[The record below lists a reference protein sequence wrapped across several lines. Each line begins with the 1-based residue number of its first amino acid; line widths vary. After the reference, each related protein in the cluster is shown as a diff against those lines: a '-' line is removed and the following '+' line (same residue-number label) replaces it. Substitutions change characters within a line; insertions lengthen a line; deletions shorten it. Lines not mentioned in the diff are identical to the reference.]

1 MEVNIFIAFMF
12 GALSFFSPC
21 VLPLVPGYLTIFSG
35 TDNSL
40 QSRLKGSIEF
50 CLGFSIVFISLAAIA
65 SSVGSFF
72 TRNSST
78 LGMVSGVIIIFFGVL
93 LLFPTLNMK
102 YFYSS
107 NYVDLK
113 NFSTF
118 KNFILGLTFA
128 FGFTPCIGPVL
139 GALLT
144 LTSNSET
151 LNQGI
156 GLLVSF
162 SIGLSIPFITISILS
177 GKLNLKNRIFV
188 AFQKYSSKISG
199 VVLIAIGTLIFTDK
213 MYILASY
220 FQDILILINLDWL
233 STI

>member
-1 MEVNIFIAFMF
+1 MEVNVFLAFLF
-12 GALSFFSPC
+12 GILSFFSPC

-35 TDNSL
+35 TDNTI
-40 QSRLKGSIEF
+40 QSRLRGSLEF

-72 TRNSST
+72 TRNSSS
-78 LGMVSGVIIIFFGVL
+78 LGMVSGIIIIFFGTL
-93 LLFPTLNMK
+93 LLFPTVNMK
-102 YFYSS
+102 YFYSA

-113 NFSTF
+113 KFSTF
-118 KNFILGLTFA
+118 KNFVLGLTFA

-144 LTSNSET
+144 LTSNSDT
-151 LNQGI
+151 LNRGI

-162 SIGLSIPFITISILS
+162 SIGLTIPFILISLLA
-177 GKLNLKNRIFV
+177 GKFSMKSKIFKT
-188 AFQKYSSKISG
+188 FQKYSSKISG
-199 VVLIAIGTLIFTDK
+199 LVLITIGVLIFTDK
-213 MYILASY
+213 MYLLASL
-220 FQDILILINLDWL
+220 FQDLLIFINLDWL

>member
-1 MEVNIFIAFMF
+1 MF
-12 GALSFFSPC
+12 GTLSFFSPC

-78 LGMVSGVIIIFFGVL
+78 LGMVSGVIIICFGIL

-213 MYILASY
+213 MYILASF

>member
-1 MEVNIFIAFMF
+1 MF

-199 VVLIAIGTLIFTDK
+199 VVLITIGTLIFTDK
-213 MYILASY
+213 MYILASF

>member
-213 MYILASY
+213 MYILASF
-220 FQDILILINLDWL
+220 FQDILILINLEWL

>member
-78 LGMVSGVIIIFFGVL
+78 LGMLSGVIIIFFGVL

-213 MYILASY
+213 MYILASF

>member
-12 GALSFFSPC
+12 GTLSFFSPC

-78 LGMVSGVIIIFFGVL
+78 LGMVSGVIIICFGIL

-151 LNQGI
+151 LNKGI

-199 VVLIAIGTLIFTDK
+199 AVLIAIGTLIFTDK
-213 MYILASY
+213 MYILASF
-220 FQDILILINLDWL
+220 FQDILILFNLDWL

>member
-12 GALSFFSPC
+12 GVLSFFSPC

-93 LLFPTLNMK
+93 LLFPTLNIK

-213 MYILASY
+213 MYILASF

>member
-1 MEVNIFIAFMF
+1 MF

-93 LLFPTLNMK
+93 LIFPTLNMK

-213 MYILASY
+213 MYILASF

>member
-188 AFQKYSSKISG
+188 AFQKYLSKISG
-199 VVLIAIGTLIFTDK
+199 VVLIAIDTLIFTDK
-213 MYILASY
+213 MYILASF

>member
-78 LGMVSGVIIIFFGVL
+78 LGMVSGVIIIFFGVI

-213 MYILASY
+213 MYILASF

>member
-1 MEVNIFIAFMF
+1 MEVNIFIAFLF

-213 MYILASY
+213 MYILASF

>member
-1 MEVNIFIAFMF
+1 FLAFFF
-12 GALSFFSPC
+12 GILSFFSPC

-35 TDNSL
+35 TENTTQNRLRGSL
-40 QSRLKGSIEF
+40 EF

-72 TRNSST
+72 TRNSSS
-78 LGMVSGVIIIFFGVL
+78 LGMVSGLIIIFFGTL
-93 LLFPTLNMK
+93 LLFPTVNMK
-102 YFYSS
+102 YFYSA

-113 NFSTF
+113 KFSTF
-118 KNFILGLTFA
+118 KNFVLGLTFA

-144 LTSNSET
+144 LTSNSDT
-151 LNQGI
+151 LNRGI

-162 SIGLSIPFITISILS
+162 SIGLTIPFILISVLA
-177 GKLNLKNRIFV
+177 GKFNMKSKLFIT
-188 AFQKYSSKISG
+188 FQKYSSKISG
-199 VVLIAIGTLIFTDK
+199 LVLITLGILIFTDK
-213 MYILASY
+213 MYILASL
-220 FQDILILINLDWL
+220 FQDLLIFINLDWL

>member
-213 MYILASY
+213 MYILASF
-220 FQDILILINLDWL
+220 FQDILVLINLDWL

>member
-12 GALSFFSPC
+12 GTLSFFSPC

-162 SIGLSIPFITISILS
+162 SIGLSIPFVTISILS

-213 MYILASY
+213 MYILASF

>member
-50 CLGFSIVFISLAAIA
+50 CLGFSIVFISLAEIA

-199 VVLIAIGTLIFTDK
+199 VVLIAIGALIFTDK
-213 MYILASY
+213 MYILASF

>member
-1 MEVNIFIAFMF
+1 MF
-12 GALSFFSPC
+12 GTLSFFSPC

-151 LNQGI
+151 LNKGI

-213 MYILASY
+213 MYILASF

>member
-78 LGMVSGVIIIFFGVL
+78 LGMASGVIIIFFGVL

-213 MYILASY
+213 MYILASF

>member
-35 TDNSL
+35 TYNSL

-213 MYILASY
+213 MYILASF

>member
-1 MEVNIFIAFMF
+1 MF

-162 SIGLSIPFITISILS
+162 SIGLSIPFMTISILS

-213 MYILASY
+213 MYILASF

>member
-1 MEVNIFIAFMF
+1 MF

-78 LGMVSGVIIIFFGVL
+78 LGMVSGVIIIFFGVI

-213 MYILASY
+213 MYILASF

>member
-1 MEVNIFIAFMF
+1 MF

-151 LNQGI
+151 LNKGI

-162 SIGLSIPFITISILS
+162 SIGLSIPFITISILT
-177 GKLNLKNRIFV
+177 GKLNLKNRVFV

-199 VVLIAIGTLIFTDK
+199 AVLIAIGTLIFTDK
-213 MYILASY
+213 MYILASF
-220 FQDILILINLDWL
+220 FQDILILFNLDWL

>member
-199 VVLIAIGTLIFTDK
+199 VVLIVIGTLIFTDK
-213 MYILASY
+213 MYILASF

>member
-12 GALSFFSPC
+12 GTLSFFSPC

-40 QSRLKGSIEF
+40 QSRMKGSIEF

-213 MYILASY
+213 MYILASF

>member
-213 MYILASY
+213 MYILASF

>member
-1 MEVNIFIAFMF
+1 MF

-78 LGMVSGVIIIFFGVL
+78 LGVVSGVIIIFFGVL

-113 NFSTF
+113 NFLTF

-213 MYILASY
+213 MYILASF

>member
-1 MEVNIFIAFMF
+1 MEVNVFLAFLF
-12 GALSFFSPC
+12 GILSFFSPC

-35 TDNSL
+35 TDNTI
-40 QSRLKGSIEF
+40 QSRFRGSLEF

-72 TRNSST
+72 TRNSSS
-78 LGMVSGVIIIFFGVL
+78 LGMVSGIIIIFFGTL
-93 LLFPTLNMK
+93 LLFPTVNMK
-102 YFYSS
+102 YFYSA

-113 NFSTF
+113 KFSTF
-118 KNFILGLTFA
+118 KNFVLGLTFA

-144 LTSNSET
+144 LTSNSDT
-151 LNQGI
+151 LNRGI

-162 SIGLSIPFITISILS
+162 SIGLTIPFILISLLA
-177 GKLNLKNRIFV
+177 GKFSMKSKIFKT
-188 AFQKYSSKISG
+188 FQKYSSKISG
-199 VVLIAIGTLIFTDK
+199 LVLITIGILIFTDK
-213 MYILASY
+213 MYLLASL
-220 FQDILILINLDWL
+220 FQDLLIFINLDWL

>member
-1 MEVNIFIAFMF
+1 MEVNIVIAFMF

-21 VLPLVPGYLTIFSG
+21 VLPLVPGYLTIFSE

-213 MYILASY
+213 MYILASF

>member
-78 LGMVSGVIIIFFGVL
+78 LGVVSGVIIIFFGVL

-113 NFSTF
+113 NFLTF

-188 AFQKYSSKISG
+188 VFQKYSSKISG
-199 VVLIAIGTLIFTDK
+199 VILIAIGTLIFTDK
-213 MYILASY
+213 MYILASF

>member
-1 MEVNIFIAFMF
+1 MF

-40 QSRLKGSIEF
+40 QSRLKGSIES

-78 LGMVSGVIIIFFGVL
+78 LGMISGVIIIFFGVL

-213 MYILASY
+213 MYILASF

>member
-1 MEVNIFIAFMF
+1 MEVNVFLAFLF
-12 GALSFFSPC
+12 GILSFFSPC

-35 TDNSL
+35 TDNTI
-40 QSRLKGSIEF
+40 QSRLRGSLEF

-72 TRNSST
+72 TRNSSS
-78 LGMVSGVIIIFFGVL
+78 LGMVSGIIIIFFGTL
-93 LLFPTLNMK
+93 LLFPTVNMK
-102 YFYSS
+102 YFYSA

-113 NFSTF
+113 KFSTF
-118 KNFILGLTFA
+118 KNFVLGLTFA

-144 LTSNSET
+144 LTSNSDT
-151 LNQGI
+151 LNRGI

-162 SIGLSIPFITISILS
+162 SIGLTIPFILISLLA
-177 GKLNLKNRIFV
+177 GKFSMKSKIFKT
-188 AFQKYSSKISG
+188 FQKYSSKISG
-199 VVLIAIGTLIFTDK
+199 LVLITIGILIFTDK
-213 MYILASY
+213 MYLLASL
-220 FQDILILINLDWL
+220 FQDLLIFINLDWL

>member
-78 LGMVSGVIIIFFGVL
+78 LGMISGVIIIFFGVL

-213 MYILASY
+213 MYILASF

>member
-72 TRNSST
+72 TINSST

-213 MYILASY
+213 MYILASF

>member
-1 MEVNIFIAFMF
+1 MF

-213 MYILASY
+213 MYILASF
-220 FQDILILINLDWL
+220 FQDILILIN
-233 STI
+233 

>member
-50 CLGFSIVFISLAAIA
+50 GLGFSIVSISLAAIA

-213 MYILASY
+213 MYILASF

>member
-12 GALSFFSPC
+12 GAISFFSPC

-65 SSVGSFF
+65 STVGSFF

-78 LGMVSGVIIIFFGVL
+78 LGMVSGLIIIFFGTL
-93 LLFPTLNMK
+93 LLFPSLNMK

-113 NFSTF
+113 KYSTF

-128 FGFTPCIGPVL
+128 FGFTPCIGPIL

-162 SIGLSIPFITISILS
+162 SIGLSIPFISILS

-213 MYILASY
+213 MYILASF